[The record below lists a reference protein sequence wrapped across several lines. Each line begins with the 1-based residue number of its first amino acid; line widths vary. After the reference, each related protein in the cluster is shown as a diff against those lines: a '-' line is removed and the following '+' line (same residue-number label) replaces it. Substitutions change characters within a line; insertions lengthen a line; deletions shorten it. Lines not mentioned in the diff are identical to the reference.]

1 MVAFNTV
8 AKPLMPENIQKM
20 ITFHTDFQ
28 SLHEFVNKGG
38 VISES
43 IFKLVPS
50 SKQLNQITAFQLVK
64 QKQEVEGQRFG

>member
-28 SLHEFVNKGG
+28 SLHEFVNKDVLPEELGG
-38 VISES
+38 NAGKFDNTICVEHTKSMEQY
-43 IFKLVPS
+43 FKNLKS
-50 SKQLNQITAFQLVK
+50 
-64 QKQEVEGQRFG
+64 QE

>member
-38 VISES
+38 VISEG
-43 IFKLVPS
+43 IFDFLS
-50 SKQLNQITAFQLVK
+50 FSKKMNL
-64 QKQEVEGQRFG
+64 QKAALHF

>member
-38 VISES
+38 VISEG
-43 IFKLVPS
+43 IFDYVS
-50 SKQLNQITAFQLVK
+50 FSKK
-64 QKQEVEGQRFG
+64 

>member
-1 MVAFNTV
+1 MISNNLNWNKLFMVAFNTV

-38 VISES
+38 VISDD
-43 IFKLVPS
+43 IFNVVSS
-50 SKQLNQITAFQLVK
+50 SKKWTK
-64 QKQEVEGQRFG
+64 

>member
-38 VISES
+38 VISEG
-43 IFKLVPS
+43 IFDLVSFSNKLED
-50 SKQLNQITAFQLVK
+50 FQAL
-64 QKQEVEGQRFG
+64 QA